1 MTSILFLLFFDS
13 IINVANIQVDIVSS
27 PQQVVVMAGES
38 PTYVVQF
45 VLLAGGY
52 YESMTRGES
61 QDNVGNLGP
70 VRRFK
75 RLVEH
80 LSSILQSSTQQR

>member
-1 MTSILFLLFFDS
+1 M
-13 IINVANIQVDIVSS
+13 NVDIIPS
-27 PQQVVVMAGES
+27 PQQVVMSGET

-45 VLLAGGY
+45 TLLA
-52 YESMTRGES
+52 
-61 QDNVGNLGP
+61 GP

-80 LSSILQSSTQQR
+80 LSAILQNSTQQRWDLRLNY